1 MGTLGGGSRIPKGGQ
16 VSGTGASVL
25 QGDWRGAIREEG
37 GWEKCVGEG
46 NESRA
51 NGGRGFSGLSGAE
64 ERVREPNTA
73 FSPQGWG

>member
-37 GWEKCVGEG
+37 AWEKRVGEG
-46 NESRA
+46 NESKLMEEGDFQVCQVLR
-51 NGGRGFSGLSGAE
+51 RG
-64 ERVREPNTA
+64 
-73 FSPQGWG
+73 